1 MSPKPKKYAKERKQ
15 RKKKNKNY
23 PLVENKKVD
32 EEIKRRVIQV
42 HWTRREHTV
51 PISTECGALNQAY
64 MSQNASAIV
73 QNINTHC
80 RQPALRYLF
89 FFFFLNQDQVI
100 KILIFKMTP
109 KLSQAI
115 AIKNVISRFYLPY
128 FLHP

>member
-89 FFFFLNQDQVI
+89 FFFF
-100 KILIFKMTP
+100 K
-109 KLSQAI
+109 
-115 AIKNVISRFYLPY
+115 SRSSD
-128 FLHP
+128 